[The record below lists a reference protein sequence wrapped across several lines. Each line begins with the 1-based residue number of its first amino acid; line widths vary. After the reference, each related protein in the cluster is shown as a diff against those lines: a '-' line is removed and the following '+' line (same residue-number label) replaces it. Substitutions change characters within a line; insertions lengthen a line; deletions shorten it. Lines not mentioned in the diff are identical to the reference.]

1 MTKGVGI
8 LLSLL
13 WCLNVHA
20 KMPIWQ
26 KGMVEINPGQELYV
40 EYRAAAPGK
49 HTLFML
55 NGLTWS
61 TRDWG
66 RFVDAMDE
74 IDPGLG
80 FVLYDMRGM
89 GRTLLKYAPLRESIS
104 MEDQI
109 EDLKALRS
117 KLNVRGKTAL
127 AGLSYGG
134 ALAIAYPAKY
144 PRDFD
149 MSIAMAP
156 FIERLTEQD
165 MIIDAWILQHRFL
178 YPLDPRSKEELYDH
192 YLRILIYT
200 TYPAAEPVLLE
211 NPFKLEATFRMVQGA
226 KDFKAL
232 GQVEHLPKN
241 KLHLIGALDDEF
253 VKAERLEMFWNAVR
267 SKAGSFLRLAY
278 TKHKIPSERPKIVAS
293 WIHQI
298 LRGNPHITQG
308 AVFEGDPIEGQA
320 RSGDLVIPL
329 KKAGFCESIL
339 RATRGPF

>member
-1 MTKGVGI
+1 MKMGVGI

-13 WCLNVHA
+13 WCFNVQA
-20 KMPIWQ
+20 KMPVWQ
-26 KGMVEINPGQELYV
+26 KGLVEVNPGRKLYV

-66 RFVDAMDE
+66 RFVDAMDD
-74 IDPGLG
+74 IDPGIG

-89 GRTLLKYAPLRESIS
+89 GRTLLEYAPLRESIS
-104 MEDQI
+104 IEDQV

-117 KLNVRGKTAL
+117 NLNVSGKTAL

-134 ALAIAYPAKY
+134 ALAIAYLAKH

-165 MIIDAWILQHRFL
+165 VLIGNWILRHRFVF
-178 YPLDPRSKEELYDH
+178 PWDPRTKEELYDH
-192 YLRILIYT
+192 YLRVLIYS

-226 KDFKAL
+226 KDFTAL
-232 GQVEHLPKN
+232 GQVERLPKN
-241 KLHLIGALDDEF
+241 ILHLIGAMDDEF
-253 VKAERLEMFWNAVR
+253 VKADRLEVFWNAVKN
-267 SKAGSFLRLAY
+267 KAGSYLKLNY
-278 TKHKIPSERPKIVAS
+278 TKHKIPSERPEIAAS
-293 WIHQI
+293 WIYQI
-298 LRGNPHITQG
+298 LRGHKGIAQG
-308 AVFEGDPIEGQA
+308 IVFEGDPFAGEA

-329 KKAGFCESIL
+329 KKAGFCETLL
-339 RATRGPF
+339 RAARGPF